1 MFWKCAAA
9 TLVLLCAAGC
19 GEDKPLVTELDSDA
33 PDESATQGS
42 AEPRAPKP
50 SEAKPTAPEKGA
62 SNPGASKANGERQAE
77 RDHMVQVALV
87 EWGVKDETVLDAMRR
102 CPRHR
107 FVPEQ
112 LQHMAYRN
120 RPLPIGWDQTI
131 SQPTIVGSMT
141 EELALTPKSKV
152 LELGT
157 GSGYQAAMLAEIT
170 PHVYSIEIKKPL
182 ADRARIALAKAG
194 YQSVALRHG
203 DGYYGWPE
211 EAPFDAIIVTAA
223 APHVP
228 PPLVKQLKP
237 GGRLVIPVG
246 PPFARQ
252 DLVLVIKDEK
262 GKVHTQSLYAVAFV
276 PLTGSLGKSGN

>member
-1 MFWKCAAA
+1 M
-9 TLVLLCAAGC
+9 VLLAVLVATAGGC
-19 GEDKPLVTELDSDA
+19 GERDA
-33 PDESATQGS
+33 PEPGPAVEPPP
-42 AEPRAPKP
+42 AEAPAPPAPPPEAPTPPK
-50 SEAKPTAPEKGA
+50 EAAKPA
-62 SNPGASKANGERQAE
+62 ERQAE
-77 RDHMVQVALV
+77 RDAMVQRGLID
-87 EWGVKDETVLDAMRR
+87 WGVKDEAVIAAMRR

-107 FVPEQ
+107 FVPEHIQ
-112 LQHMAYRN
+112 YAAYEN
-120 RPLPIGWDQTI
+120 RPLPIGHDQTI

-141 EELALTPKSKV
+141 EELHLTPKSKV
-152 LELGT
+152 LEIGT
-157 GSGYQAAMLAEIT
+157 GSGYQAAVLAELT

-182 ADRARIALAKAG
+182 ADRAARTLKENG
-194 YQSVALRHG
+194 YGSVTTRHG

-211 EAPFDAIIVTAA
+211 HAPFDAIIVTAA

-262 GKVHTQSLYAVAFV
+262 GKVHTQSLYGVAFV
-276 PLTGSLGKSGN
+276 PLTGSLGEKER